1 MSLLPQ
7 TERVQAAPPESAS
20 SQSSSPHAAAPQS
33 LRIAVVG
40 NPDNRRITLFKAAAE
55 SLGLAEPRVV
65 PWLDVLAGRAAFE
78 AGEVV
83 RIDSPGE
90 DAEATRLLRGESEPV
105 DMYRVE
111 GTRAWYEGFVA
122 ALEKLHVA
130 IEAAGARALASA
142 QETAVAFDKAR
153 CSALLAEHGVPVP
166 EAIPGVVDYASLRA
180 ALAERTWE
188 RVHVKIRHGSSASGV
203 VALTV
208 RGRRG
213 LWATTSTELHRTP
226 DGYELYNS
234 LKVRHYRHEREVSAL
249 IDHLAPD
256 GLHVEQ
262 TINLLHIDGTHSD
275 MRLVTVGGKVTHAV
289 GRVSH
294 LPITNLHLG
303 GKRREIA
310 TFLERYGEERWLK
323 VIDLAERT
331 AACFP
336 ESHCLG
342 IDILSDRE
350 RDYVGEVNAYGD
362 LLPNLLGLP
371 GTFGEGVDTYTA
383 QLRSLHSLCSLSTLQ
398 SPSSLTPLTT
408 PSS

>member
-1 MSLLPQ
+1 VSASP
-7 TERVQAAPPESAS
+7 RVESA
-20 SQSSSPHAAAPQS
+20 QAGAPRSESAQS
-33 LRIAVVG
+33 LRLAVVG
-40 NPDNRRITLFKAAAE
+40 NPENRRIALYKAAAA
-55 SLGLAEPRVV
+55 SLGSAEPRVV
-65 PWLDVLAGRAAFE
+65 PWLDVIEGRAAFE
-78 AGEVV
+78 TGELV

-90 DAEATRLLRGESEPV
+90 DAEVTRLLRGESEPV

-130 IEAAGARALASA
+130 IEAAGATALASA
-142 QETAVAFDKAR
+142 EETATAFDKAR
-153 CSALLAEHGVPVP
+153 CNALLAERGVPVP
-166 EAIPGVVDYASLRA
+166 EAIPGVVDYVSLRT
-180 ALAERTWE
+180 ALAERNWD

-203 VALTV
+203 VALDV
-208 RGRRG
+208 GGRRR

-234 LKVRHYRHEREVSAL
+234 LKARHYRHERDISAL
-249 IDHLAPD
+249 INHLAPD
-256 GLHVEQ
+256 GLHVER

-310 TFLERYGEERWLK
+310 IFVERYGEGRWQQVL
-323 VIDLAERT
+323 DLAEQT

-371 GTFGEGVDTYTA
+371 GTLGEGVDTYTA
-383 QLRSLHSLCSLSTLQ
+383 QLRALI
-398 SPSSLTPLTT
+398 SPSS
-408 PSS
+408 